1 MISHINLPGNID
13 PRHAEIFFE
22 DNNDDDKQH
31 RTPHIGYG
39 PAGVDIDTSK
49 VPYNKRDKKQYD
61 DARMRE
67 AIEKVKK
74 RPEWEGGRY
83 GFVTHNCQ
91 DFVSAVIKEYN
102 NIK

>member
-1 MISHINLPGNID
+1 MFSSSW
-13 PRHAEIFFE
+13 AET
-22 DNNDDDKQH
+22 
-31 RTPHIGYG
+31 TPNSS
-39 PAGVDIDTSK
+39 V
-49 VPYNKRDKKQYD
+49 D